1 MKKLLIGCGAIA
13 AVLVIMPMFAAFEAH
28 VINVTATIENALT
41 VPTTKILFGTVF
53 PQEQIDKHLNISLS
67 ESFLNQQP
75 DPNRVDTVNYMI
87 RQKPKCGFTS
97 ADGKVLIGEITR
109 TGEVVIDANSPGG
122 YRIDCG
128 VNPNLNPTTA
138 GVVEG
143 TWGVLPSLCP
153 YLSKHSS
160 NATDVNVPA
169 FHQPFT
175 VSNGVVSWTEAEGTL
190 SKPNQTSAD
199 WTIDLKVPCFGGF
212 CAQDWNDF
220 VKKINPN
227 ADPAL
232 YTQSID
238 NEHKVFGCDLWVE
251 TTGVNT
257 KSREIPLY
265 LETGDASTTLGP
277 IKGHVTYDTT
287 SVGKLDGKITVD
299 SGSLIADHN
308 YILVL
313 NGPRGGGVLP
323 GNTNGLLA
331 DWACLQPTPGLSNGW
346 DGWWV
351 NQTDNTGATKCE
363 LAPGDVKLEGY
374 YNFQFNVTG
383 AQLEA
388 GYSFNPALPVGTYSG
403 VQFLVKDFNTALW
416 DTVLEYPGV
425 GETDST
431 PSEFSFVVN

>member
-1 MKKLLIGCGAIA
+1 MKKLLVIFGAVTIA
-13 AVLVIMPMFAAFEAH
+13 IVGASMFAAFEAH

-41 VPTTKILFGTVF
+41 VPTTPILFGTVF
-53 PQEQIDKHLNISLS
+53 PQEQIDKHLSVALS
-67 ESFLNQQP
+67 SSFLAENQG
-75 DPNRVDTVNYMI
+75 RVDTVNYMI
-87 RQKPKCGFTS
+87 RQKPKCGFTT
-97 ADGKVLIGEITR
+97 DNGKNLIGETR

-128 VNPNLNPTTA
+128 VNPNLNPTTDTGA
-138 GVVEG
+138 VIQG

-169 FHQPFT
+169 FHQPFS
-175 VSNGVVSWTEAEGTL
+175 VANGVVSWTEAEGTL

-199 WTIDLKVPCFGGF
+199 WTIDLKVPCFGGH

-220 VKKINPN
+220 VKKINPL
-227 ADPAL
+227 ADPAA
-232 YTQSID
+232 YTQPIA

-251 TTGVNT
+251 TTGVNS

-265 LETGDASTTLGP
+265 KETGDSSTTLGP
-277 IKGHVTYDTT
+277 IQGHVTYDTT
-287 SVGKLDGKITVD
+287 SAGKLAGTIKVD
-299 SGSLIADHN
+299 SGSLVADHN
-308 YILVL
+308 YVLVL

-403 VQFLVKDFNTALW
+403 VQFLVKDLNTALW